1 MTFCIIFTLQMHF
14 FIVTSQFVK
23 KYICISKISTV
34 AYSCIRIIHQR
45 TKMPCIYFYTDN
57 EYLNNVLGTSFF
69 INEHVSFNRSYFT
82 QHVIQYQRRLT
93 SMINQASTTRCTRIY
108 VNNSLSWK
116 NILYMELQINNPSFV
131 FLTFVSTSVH
141 VLEIHYVTIQ
151 ISPVLYMFLTNGCIE

>member
-1 MTFCIIFTLQMHF
+1 M
-14 FIVTSQFVK
+14 S
-23 KYICISKISTV
+23 
-34 AYSCIRIIHQR
+34 
-45 TKMPCIYFYTDN
+45 CIYFYTDN
-57 EYLNNVLGTSFF
+57 EYLKNVLGTSFF
-69 INEHVSFNRSYFT
+69 INEHVSFYRSYFT

-141 VLEIHYVTIQ
+141 VLEIHYVTIV
-151 ISPVLYMFLTNGCIE
+151 ISSILYMLLTNLGVYRLLLPDTVCTLLIIYFANYFNSLSTKINKGMG

>member
-1 MTFCIIFTLQMHF
+1 MYQERLL
-14 FIVTSQFVK
+14 FV
-23 KYICISKISTV
+23 
-34 AYSCIRIIHQR
+34 
-45 TKMPCIYFYTDN
+45 
-57 EYLNNVLGTSFF
+57 
-69 INEHVSFNRSYFT
+69 NEHVSVYRSYFT

-151 ISPVLYMFLTNGCIE
+151 ISPVLYMLLTNLGVYRLLIPDTVCTLLIIYFANYFNSLSTKINKGMG